1 MMRKMGCLKIKI
13 FRACSVGD
21 TKLWAK
27 LKWFLLTLAKLNIF
41 FKETAGDAHS

>member
-1 MMRKMGCLKIKI
+1 MMRKMGCLELVVLEI
-13 FRACSVGD
+13 
-21 TKLWAK
+21 LNYWAK